1 VKQRGFRALLVGQVV
16 SITGDRFNYLALIAL
31 LSAHAAR
38 NGQSPAPLLA
48 ALAWAMLGPS
58 LVVAPWA
65 GALVDRL
72 PLVRVLV
79 ASDLLRVFVVAAI
92 PLAYAAGGHTL
103 PVFALVA
110 LAFTINC
117 FFLPAR
123 SALPPRLVGK
133 DALERANAALVLG
146 GIAATVVGTALGGP
160 VVDRFGPSTALYLDA
175 ATYLLSVVALAS
187 LLRVGI
193 DAAPAPAA
201 PADGTPSRRPGALRD
216 AIAGWRLLATHKGAR
231 VPVAASV
238 ATWVA
243 GGALHVAGTPHVQ
256 RGATTVTGI
265 GIVLGA
271 LALGAAL
278 GTAFRLARGR
288 SEPARALGAGLVG
301 AGLGLIGFA
310 FAPPGWPMT
319 VAAFLTGV
327 FAAPVFFVSES
338 AIQQAVPEGARARVF
353 SGRDFLARAA
363 FLLATAAV
371 APIVARAGTAAPLAG
386 TGALLALLGVGLARS
401 RS

>member
-1 VKQRGFRALLVGQVV
+1 
-16 SITGDRFNYLALIAL
+16 
-31 LSAHAAR
+31 
-38 NGQSPAPLLA
+38 
-48 ALAWAMLGPS
+48 MLGPS

-92 PLAYAAGGHTL
+92 PLAYAAGGRTL

-146 GIAATVVGTALGGP
+146 GIVATVVGTALGGP

-193 DAAPAPAA
+193 DAAPAEGA
-201 PADGTPSRRPGALRD
+201 PLRQPGALKD
-216 AIAGWRLLATHKGAR
+216 ALEGWRLLATHKGAR

-238 ATWVA
+238 ATWIA

-278 GTAFRLARGR
+278 GTAFRLARGPA
-288 SEPARALGAGLVG
+288 EPARALGFGLVG
-301 AGLGLIGFA
+301 AGLGLVAFA

-319 VAAFLTGV
+319 LAAFVTGV

-363 FLLATAAV
+363 FLIATAAV
-371 APIVARAGTAAPLAG
+371 APIVARAGTAVPLAG
-386 TGALLALLGVGLARS
+386 TGALLAVLGVGLARTRTES
-401 RS
+401 T